1 MLESRT
7 HNRKVVGSSLGP
19 AGIVGGGGSCV
30 NSKQTGIEQTVCMT
44 SDSPLQHKQVT
55 LNIDLVGDI
64 KYLSRA
70 DLWLGPPTEAAG
82 EVAGHARASEPERL
96 PAWGGSAGPGE
107 TSAQRGPA
115 ARLAHPAAQSHG
127 VREGEQGQRAG
138 DPATRPHGMT
148 RLITSA
154 ALSFSCLCTFCVSGA
169 EAVGVE
175 ESN

>member
-1 MLESRT
+1 MNQKEHKIPNIR
-7 HNRKVVGSSLGP
+7 
-19 AGIVGGGGSCV
+19 
-30 NSKQTGIEQTVCMT
+30 MT
-44 SDSPLQHKQVT
+44 SDSPLQHKLVIS
-55 LNIDLVGDI
+55 NVDLAGDI

-70 DLWLGPPTEAAG
+70 DLWLAPLTEAAG

-115 ARLAHPAAQSHG
+115 AHLAHPAAQSHG
-127 VREGEQGQRAG
+127 LREGEQGQRAGAG

-148 RLITSA
+148 RLITSS
-154 ALSFSCLCTFCVSGA
+154 ALFSFSCLCMFCVSGA